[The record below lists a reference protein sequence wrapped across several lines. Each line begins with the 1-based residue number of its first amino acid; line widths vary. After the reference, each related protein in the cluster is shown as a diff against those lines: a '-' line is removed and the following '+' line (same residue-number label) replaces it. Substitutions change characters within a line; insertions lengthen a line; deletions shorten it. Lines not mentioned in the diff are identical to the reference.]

1 MFIHCIIILSS
12 IISIFSLI
20 PNDSNINNNSS
31 QISEDDYFI
40 NDMSESEYIEKF
52 TEPFNN
58 FFNLNEK
65 NYSNNTYCELCKT
78 GINIILDSIIQEYK
92 WSYLHTFCSL
102 VCSVALRRD
111 ICHAAIGRYGPI
123 VIENTL
129 KRLLDS
135 ETICSFFYICK
146 PSIEYESIEEYAK
159 KILKTKLNNVINN
172 NDLKIKNEEKETALN
187 KKQKSEFNFVQITD
201 THVQLDYQIG
211 KVINCNIP
219 LCCRDTPEELGF
231 KNNVNHKGK
240 EIKYSLK
247 YGAAG
252 KCDGNLEVL
261 KSLSK
266 EIKSKNIDFI
276 LFTGDFS
283 AHDVWEIN
291 QDDIIRITQISVDT
305 IVEEIGEEITIYPAI
320 GNHEK
325 APPDVFFGSETVLLH
340 GLSKIFKKYLT
351 QEAYDDLSEYGYYT
365 MLHKDTNL
373 RIVSLNCILCNSMNF
388 NLISD
393 SIQVAKMFK
402 WLENV
407 LEKAEKNKE
416 RIYLLD
422 HIPMYSSQ
430 HSYDCAIRLKILLDR
445 YKNII
450 SGYFSGHSHRDELTL
465 IKEYQNPKKFSIIN
479 YICPSVTTYP
489 QYWPSYRIYQADSET
504 KYITDYIQWRLDL
517 DETNKNDKPLW
528 YISYQASK
536 LYNVSTMNDYDIIS
550 KANIDEKYAKKNLA
564 DNPGNEMVYK
574 NPKFIEKIKCEF
586 RSNDHKDLIK
596 CKNVDLGPE
605 YYLHYVM
612 NILFKKWQKI

>member
-1 MFIHCIIILSS
+1 MIEKLIIIFSS
-12 IISIFSLI
+12 FISIFSLI
-20 PNDSNINNNSS
+20 PNNSDFTINSTK
-31 QISEDDYFI
+31 EPDEDYFI
-40 NDMSESEYIEKF
+40 NDMSESDYINKY

-78 GINIILDSIIQEYK
+78 GINIILDTIIQEYK

-111 ICHAAIGRYGPI
+111 ICYAAVGRYGPI

-129 KRLLDS
+129 KRLLDA
-135 ETICSFFYICK
+135 ETICSFFYVCK
-146 PSIEYESIEEYAK
+146 PSIEYESIEDYAK
-159 KILKTKLNNVINN
+159 KILKAKLNNIINN
-172 NDLKIKNEEKETALN
+172 NIINKNNAKEIKTKPN
-187 KKQKSEFNFVQITD
+187 SEFNFVQITD
-201 THVQLDYQIG
+201 THIQLDYQVG

-231 KNNVNHKGK
+231 KNNLNHEGK

-261 KSLSK
+261 KSLAK

-305 IVEEIGEEITIYPAI
+305 IVEEIGSDIPIYPAI

-340 GLSKIFKKYLT
+340 GLSKIFKNYLT
-351 QEAYDDLSEYGYYT
+351 QEAYDDFSQYGYFS
-365 MLHKDTNL
+365 MLHKNTNL
-373 RIVSLNCILCNSMNF
+373 RMVSLNCVLCNSMNF
-388 NLISD
+388 NLIGD
-393 SIQVAKMFK
+393 SLQVTKMFK

-407 LEKAEKNKE
+407 LEKAEKNNE

-422 HIPMYSSQ
+422 HISMFSSQ
-430 HSYDCAIRLKILLDR
+430 HSYDCTIRLKILLER

-465 IKEYQNPKKFSIIN
+465 VKEYQNPKKYSVIN
-479 YICPSVTTYP
+479 YICPSLTTYP
-489 QYWPSYRIYQADSET
+489 EYWPSYRIYQADSET
-504 KYITDYIQWRLDL
+504 KFVTDYIQWRLNL
-517 DETNKNDKPLW
+517 DETNKNNKPLW

-536 LYNVSTMNDYDIIS
+536 FYNVTKMDDFDKIS
-550 KANIDEKYAKKNLA
+550 KANIDENYAKINLA
-564 DNPGNEMVYK
+564 DNPGNEEKYK
-574 NPKFIEKIKCEF
+574 SQKYIEKLKCEF
-586 RSNDHKDLIK
+586 RSDNYKDLVK

-605 YYLHYVM
+605 YYLHYVL
-612 NILFKKWQKI
+612 NVLFKNWPKI

>member
-1 MFIHCIIILSS
+1 MIEKLIIIFSSFIS
-12 IISIFSLI
+12 IISLI
-20 PNDSNINNNSS
+20 PNNSDITINSTK
-31 QISEDDYFI
+31 EPDEDYFI
-40 NDMSESEYIEKF
+40 NDMSESDYINKY

-78 GINIILDSIIQEYK
+78 GINIILDTIIQEYK

-111 ICHAAIGRYGPI
+111 ICHAAVGRYGPI

-129 KRLLDS
+129 KRLLDA
-135 ETICSFFYICK
+135 ETICSFFYVCK
-146 PSIEYESIEEYAK
+146 PSIEYESIEDYAK
-159 KILKTKLNNVINN
+159 KILKTKLNNIINN
-172 NDLKIKNEEKETALN
+172 NIINKNNDKEIKTKP
-187 KKQKSEFNFVQITD
+187 KSEFNFVQITD
-201 THVQLDYQIG
+201 THIQLDYQVG

-231 KNNVNHKGK
+231 KNNLNHEGK

-261 KSLSK
+261 KSLAK

-305 IVEEIGEEITIYPAI
+305 IVEEIGSDIPIYPAI

-340 GLSKIFKKYLT
+340 GLSKIFKNYLT
-351 QEAYDDLSEYGYYT
+351 QEAYDDFSQYGYFSI
-365 MLHKDTNL
+365 LHKNTNL
-373 RIVSLNCILCNSMNF
+373 RIVSLNCVLCNSMNF
-388 NLISD
+388 NLIGD
-393 SIQVAKMFK
+393 SLQAAKMFK

-407 LEKAEKNKE
+407 LEKAEKNNE

-422 HIPMYSSQ
+422 HISMFSSQ
-430 HSYDCAIRLKILLDR
+430 HSYDCTIRLKILLER

-465 IKEYQNPKKFSIIN
+465 VKEYQNPKKYSVIN
-479 YICPSVTTYP
+479 YICPSLTTYP
-489 QYWPSYRIYQADSET
+489 EYWPSYRIYQADSET
-504 KYITDYIQWRLDL
+504 KFVTDYIQWRLNL
-517 DETNKNDKPLW
+517 DETNKNNKPLW

-536 LYNVSTMNDYDIIS
+536 FYNVTKMDDFDKIS
-550 KANIDEKYAKKNLA
+550 KANIDENYAKINLA
-564 DNPGNEMVYK
+564 DNPGNEEKYK
-574 NPKFIEKIKCEF
+574 SQKYIEKLKCEF
-586 RSNDHKDLIK
+586 RSDNYKDLVK

-605 YYLHYVM
+605 YYLHYVL
-612 NILFKKWQKI
+612 NVLFKNWPKI

>member
-1 MFIHCIIILSS
+1 MIEKLIIIFSSFIS
-12 IISIFSLI
+12 IISLI
-20 PNDSNINNNSS
+20 PNNSDITINSTK
-31 QISEDDYFI
+31 EPDEDYFI
-40 NDMSESEYIEKF
+40 NDMSESDYINKY

-78 GINIILDSIIQEYK
+78 GINIILDTIIQEYK

-111 ICHAAIGRYGPI
+111 ICYAAVGRYGPI

-129 KRLLDS
+129 KRLLDA
-135 ETICSFFYICK
+135 ETICSFFYVCK
-146 PSIEYESIEEYAK
+146 PSIEYESIEDYAK
-159 KILKTKLNNVINN
+159 KILKTKLNNIINN
-172 NDLKIKNEEKETALN
+172 NIINKNNDKEIKVKP
-187 KKQKSEFNFVQITD
+187 KSEFNFVQITD
-201 THVQLDYQIG
+201 THIQLDYQVG

-231 KNNVNHKGK
+231 KNNLNHEGK

-261 KSLSK
+261 KSLAK

-305 IVEEIGEEITIYPAI
+305 IVEEIGSDIPIYPAI

-340 GLSKIFKKYLT
+340 GLSKIFKNYLT
-351 QEAYDDLSEYGYYT
+351 QEAYDDFSQYGYFS
-365 MLHKDTNL
+365 MLHKNTNL
-373 RIVSLNCILCNSMNF
+373 RMVSLNCILCNSMNF
-388 NLISD
+388 NLIGD
-393 SIQVAKMFK
+393 SLQAAKMFK

-407 LEKAEKNKE
+407 LEKAEKNNE

-422 HIPMYSSQ
+422 HISMFSSQ
-430 HSYDCAIRLKILLDR
+430 HSYDCTIRLKILLER

-465 IKEYQNPKKFSIIN
+465 VKEYQNPKKYSVIN
-479 YICPSVTTYP
+479 YICPSLTTYP
-489 QYWPSYRIYQADSET
+489 EYWPSYRIYQADSET
-504 KYITDYIQWRLDL
+504 KFVSDYIQWRLDL
-517 DETNKNDKPLW
+517 DETNKNNKPLW

-536 LYNVSTMNDYDIIS
+536 FYNVTKMDDFDKIS
-550 KANIDEKYAKKNLA
+550 KANIDENYAKINLA
-564 DNPGNEMVYK
+564 DNPGNEEKYK
-574 NPKFIEKIKCEF
+574 SQKYIEKLKCEF
-586 RSNDHKDLIK
+586 RNDNYKDLVK

-605 YYLHYVM
+605 YYLHYVL
-612 NILFKKWQKI
+612 NVLFKNWPKI

>member
-1 MFIHCIIILSS
+1 MMEKLIIIFSSFIS
-12 IISIFSLI
+12 IISLI
-20 PNDSNINNNSS
+20 PNNSDITINSTK
-31 QISEDDYFI
+31 ETDEDYFI
-40 NDMSESEYIEKF
+40 NDMSESDYINKY

-78 GINIILDSIIQEYK
+78 GINIILDTIIQEYK

-111 ICHAAIGRYGPI
+111 ICYAAVGRYGPI

-129 KRLLDS
+129 KRLLDA
-135 ETICSFFYICK
+135 ETICSFFYVCK
-146 PSIEYESIEEYAK
+146 PSIEYESIEDYAK
-159 KILKTKLNNVINN
+159 KILKTKLNNIINN
-172 NDLKIKNEEKETALN
+172 NIINKNNAKEIKTKP
-187 KKQKSEFNFVQITD
+187 KSEFNFVQITD
-201 THVQLDYQIG
+201 THIQLDYQIG

-231 KNNVNHKGK
+231 KNNLNHEGK

-261 KSLSK
+261 KSLAK

-305 IVEEIGEEITIYPAI
+305 IVEEIGSDIPIYPAI

-340 GLSKIFKKYLT
+340 GLSKIFKNYLT
-351 QEAYDDLSEYGYYT
+351 QEAYNDFSQYGYFS
-365 MLHKDTNL
+365 MLHKNTNL
-373 RIVSLNCILCNSMNF
+373 RMVSLNCVLCNSMNF
-388 NLISD
+388 NLIGD
-393 SIQVAKMFK
+393 SLQVTKMFK

-407 LEKAEKNKE
+407 LEKAEKNNE

-422 HIPMYSSQ
+422 HISMFSSQ
-430 HSYDCAIRLKILLDR
+430 HSYDCTIRLKILLER

-450 SGYFSGHSHRDELTL
+450 SGYLSGHSHRDELTL
-465 IKEYQNPKKFSIIN
+465 VKEYQNPKKYSVIN
-479 YICPSVTTYP
+479 YICPSLTTYP
-489 QYWPSYRIYQADSET
+489 EYWPSYRIYQADSET
-504 KYITDYIQWRLDL
+504 KFVTDYIQWRLNL
-517 DETNKNDKPLW
+517 DETNKNNKPLW

-536 LYNVSTMNDYDIIS
+536 FYNVTKMDDFDKIS
-550 KANIDEKYAKKNLA
+550 KANIDENYAKINLA
-564 DNPGNEMVYK
+564 DNPGNEEKYK
-574 NPKFIEKIKCEF
+574 SQKYIEKLKCEF
-586 RSNDHKDLIK
+586 RSDNYKDLVK

-605 YYLHYVM
+605 YYLHYVL
-612 NILFKKWQKI
+612 NVLFKNWPKI

>member
-1 MFIHCIIILSS
+1 MIEKLIIIFSSFIS
-12 IISIFSLI
+12 IISLI
-20 PNDSNINNNSS
+20 PNNSDITINSTK
-31 QISEDDYFI
+31 EPDEDYFI
-40 NDMSESEYIEKF
+40 NDMSESDYINKY

-78 GINIILDSIIQEYK
+78 GINIILDTIIQEYK

-111 ICHAAIGRYGPI
+111 ICYAAVGRYGPI

-129 KRLLDS
+129 KRLLDA

-146 PSIEYESIEEYAK
+146 PSIEYESIEDYAK
-159 KILKTKLNNVINN
+159 KILKTKLNNIINKN
-172 NDLKIKNEEKETALN
+172 NDKEIKAKP
-187 KKQKSEFNFVQITD
+187 KSEFNFVQITD
-201 THVQLDYQIG
+201 THIQLDYQVG

-231 KNNVNHKGK
+231 KNNLNHEGK

-261 KSLSK
+261 KSLAK

-305 IVEEIGEEITIYPAI
+305 IVEEIGSDIPIYPAI

-340 GLSKIFKKYLT
+340 GLSKIFKNYLT
-351 QEAYDDLSEYGYYT
+351 QEAYDDFSQYGYFS
-365 MLHKDTNL
+365 MLHKNTNL
-373 RIVSLNCILCNSMNF
+373 RMVSLNCILCNSMNF
-388 NLISD
+388 NLIGD
-393 SIQVAKMFK
+393 SLQAAKMFK

-407 LEKAEKNKE
+407 LEKAEKNNE

-422 HIPMYSSQ
+422 HISMFSSQ
-430 HSYDCAIRLKILLDR
+430 HSYDCTIRLKILLER

-465 IKEYQNPKKFSIIN
+465 VKEYQNPKKYSVIN
-479 YICPSVTTYP
+479 YICPSLTTYP
-489 QYWPSYRIYQADSET
+489 EYWPSYRIYQADSET
-504 KYITDYIQWRLDL
+504 KFVSDYIQWRLDL
-517 DETNKNDKPLW
+517 DETNKNNKPLW

-536 LYNVSTMNDYDIIS
+536 FYNVTKMDDFDKIS
-550 KANIDEKYAKKNLA
+550 KANIDENYAKINLA
-564 DNPGNEMVYK
+564 DNPGNEEKYK
-574 NPKFIEKIKCEF
+574 SQKYIEKLKCEF
-586 RSNDHKDLIK
+586 RNDNYKDLVK

-605 YYLHYVM
+605 YYLHYVL
-612 NILFKKWQKI
+612 NVLFKNWPKI

>member
-1 MFIHCIIILSS
+1 MIEKLIIIFSSFIS
-12 IISIFSLI
+12 IISLI
-20 PNDSNINNNSS
+20 PNNSDITINSTK
-31 QISEDDYFI
+31 EPDEDYFI
-40 NDMSESEYIEKF
+40 NDMSESDYINKY

-78 GINIILDSIIQEYK
+78 GINIILDTIIQEYK

-111 ICHAAIGRYGPI
+111 ICYAAVGRYGPI

-129 KRLLDS
+129 KRLLDA

-146 PSIEYESIEEYAK
+146 PSIEYESIEDYAK
-159 KILKTKLNNVINN
+159 KILKTKLNNIINKN
-172 NDLKIKNEEKETALN
+172 NDKEIKAKP
-187 KKQKSEFNFVQITD
+187 KSEFNFVQITD
-201 THVQLDYQIG
+201 THIQLDYQVG

-231 KNNVNHKGK
+231 KNNLNHEGK

-261 KSLSK
+261 KSLAK

-305 IVEEIGEEITIYPAI
+305 IVEEIGSDIPIYPAI

-340 GLSKIFKKYLT
+340 GLSKIFKNYLT
-351 QEAYDDLSEYGYYT
+351 QEAYDDFSQYGYFS
-365 MLHKDTNL
+365 MLHKNTNL
-373 RIVSLNCILCNSMNF
+373 RMVSLNCILCNSMNF
-388 NLISD
+388 NLIGD
-393 SIQVAKMFK
+393 SLQAAKMFK

-407 LEKAEKNKE
+407 LEKAEKNNE

-422 HIPMYSSQ
+422 HISMFSSQ
-430 HSYDCAIRLKILLDR
+430 HSYDCTIRLKILLER

-465 IKEYQNPKKFSIIN
+465 VKEYQNPKKYSVIN
-479 YICPSVTTYP
+479 YICPSLTTYP
-489 QYWPSYRIYQADSET
+489 EYWPSYRIYQADSET
-504 KYITDYIQWRLDL
+504 KFVSDYIQWRLDL
-517 DETNKNDKPLW
+517 DETNKNNKPLW

-536 LYNVSTMNDYDIIS
+536 FYNVTKMDDFDKIS
-550 KANIDEKYAKKNLA
+550 KANIDENYAKINLA
-564 DNPGNEMVYK
+564 DNPGNEEKYK
-574 NPKFIEKIKCEF
+574 SQKYIEKLKCEF
-586 RSNDHKDLIK
+586 RSDNYKDLVK

-605 YYLHYVM
+605 YYLHYVL
-612 NILFKKWQKI
+612 NVLFKNWPKI